1 MLSSHSLEKR
11 TRIIPG
17 SPGLSK
23 SLDDKQVQG
32 LKLNLLSSHRNYV
45 VFTNFLQV
53 CLNTQRDP
61 YSSSSSTCSC
71 HLTEIEVEEPTALCP
86 FISFTPR
93 QVTKLHIL
101 DVFLL
106 VGREI
111 DGEEGHLWHEVQ
123 FLWRQQETDL
133 RSSCPVSARAPV
145 YKDSQPMWL
154 CQENSPCA
162 CWGHGL
168 LSTEAGSYSF
178 YTSYIGSCQPSM
190 PLVWAVL
197 CTE

>member
-1 MLSSHSLEKR
+1 MATNALNPPEPNSSPMLSSHRLEKR
-11 TRIIPG
+11 TINPG

-23 SLDDKQVQG
+23 SSDNKQVQG

-53 CLNTQRDP
+53 CLNTQREP
-61 YSSSSSTCSC
+61 YSSSSSTSTCSC
-71 HLTEIEVEEPTALCP
+71 HLTEIEVEEPPALCP
-86 FISFTPR
+86 FISFKPR

-101 DVFLL
+101 VLFLL

-133 RSSCPVSARAPV
+133 RSSCPVSAIAPI

-154 CQENSPCA
+154 CQGNSPC
-162 CWGHGL
+162 
-168 LSTEAGSYSF
+168 
-178 YTSYIGSCQPSM
+178 
-190 PLVWAVL
+190 
-197 CTE
+197 